1 MLFFRNSLI
10 ITCSLLVEAL
20 IVDSLFVCQA
30 QPAERLRSIV
40 NTIRTNQMMN
50 LFLLSQYQLGG
61 VGLVVG
67 GGGGSSSRNVGRR
80 RKDKANDDGTV
91 LVEEQDDDD
100 DDVDEEAMT
109 TVVDEEV
116 KSTPNHNEI
125 WQFLSVA
132 IDRVLIATLLVI
144 YVISIFTL
152 IPLAR
157 LDISNPIKVEN

>member
-1 MLFFRNSLI
+1 
-10 ITCSLLVEAL
+10 
-20 IVDSLFVCQA
+20 
-30 QPAERLRSIV
+30 
-40 NTIRTNQMMN
+40 MMN

-67 GGGGSSSRNVGRR
+67 GGSRNVGRR

-100 DDVDEEAMT
+100 DVDDVDEEAMT
-109 TVVDEEV
+109 TIIDDEEI
-116 KSTPNHNEI
+116 KSTVSNNEI

>member
-1 MLFFRNSLI
+1 
-10 ITCSLLVEAL
+10 
-20 IVDSLFVCQA
+20 
-30 QPAERLRSIV
+30 
-40 NTIRTNQMMN
+40 MMN
-50 LFLLSQYQLGG
+50 LFLFSQTQLSG

-67 GGGGSSSRNVGRR
+67 GGSGSRNVGRR

-91 LVEEQDDDD
+91 LVEEQDDDEED
-100 DDVDEEAMT
+100 EVDEEAMT
-109 TVVDEEV
+109 TVVDDHNEEV
-116 KSTPNHNEI
+116 KSSVSNNEI

-132 IDRVLIATLLVI
+132 IDRVLIGTLLVI

>member
-67 GGGGSSSRNVGRR
+67 GGSRNVGRR

-100 DDVDEEAMT
+100 VDDVDEEAMT
-109 TVVDEEV
+109 TINDDNDEEI
-116 KSTPNHNEI
+116 KSTVSNNEI

>member
-1 MLFFRNSLI
+1 
-10 ITCSLLVEAL
+10 
-20 IVDSLFVCQA
+20 
-30 QPAERLRSIV
+30 
-40 NTIRTNQMMN
+40 MMN

>member
-1 MLFFRNSLI
+1 
-10 ITCSLLVEAL
+10 
-20 IVDSLFVCQA
+20 
-30 QPAERLRSIV
+30 
-40 NTIRTNQMMN
+40 MMN

-67 GGGGSSSRNVGRR
+67 GGSRNVGRR

-100 DDVDEEAMT
+100 DVDDVDEEAMT
-109 TVVDEEV
+109 TINDDNDEEI
-116 KSTPNHNEI
+116 KSTVSNNEI